1 MKVMVINGPNLNMLG
16 IRERNIYG
24 DGSYDELVRYI
35 KTEALH
41 MGCTAECRQSNHEG
55 EIIDWIQ
62 NAYFEKYDG
71 IVINPGGYTHT
82 SVAIADA
89 VAAVAPLPVVEVHIS
104 DTDAREDFRK
114 ISYLRP
120 HCVSTIQGK
129 GFFGYILAIEE
140 LQKHIQKW

>member
-41 MGCTAECRQSNHEG
+41 MGCTTECRQSNHEG

-104 DTDAREDFRK
+104 DTDTREDFRK